1 MKIQVAGPGCARCNA
16 TEKIVQEVCSEL
28 NLPADI
34 EHVYDVKEY
43 AKLGVRLTPAIVVDG
58 KVIFSGKVPTSEE
71 LKQLLS

>member
-1 MKIQVAGPGCARCNA
+1 MKIQVAGPGCGRCKA

-28 NLPADI
+28 NLQADI

-43 AKLGVRLTPAIVVDG
+43 VKLGVRLTPAIVVDG
-58 KVIFSGKVPTSEE
+58 KVIFSGKVPTEEE